1 MKQGLTTKTKIAQKR
16 KKNDTTKGGEK
27 IAELRKE
34 SKNKSHHIK
43 KRPHWKQQKG
53 AKTLLK
59 MHLGPRKTNLRKGG
73 KCNRKQGF
81 NGESTYSWLIYLK
94 NKEMKRLQGI
104 IQEIQEVTLD
114 SYTEELK

>member
-1 MKQGLTTKTKIAQKR
+1 MKQGLTTKTKITQK
-16 KKNDTTKGGEK
+16 KKKKDTTKAEEK

-59 MHLGPRKTNLRKGG
+59 MHLGLRKTNPRKGE
-73 KCNRKQGF
+73 KCNGKQ
-81 NGESTYSWLIYLK
+81 K
-94 NKEMKRLQGI
+94 
-104 IQEIQEVTLD
+104 D
-114 SYTEELK
+114 SMENQHTPG

>member
-34 SKNKSHHIK
+34 SKNKSHHTG
-43 KRPHWKQQKG
+43 RLHWKQQKG

-81 NGESTYSWLIYLK
+81 NGESTYSWLISLK
-94 NKEMKRLQGI
+94 NK
-104 IQEIQEVTLD
+104 
-114 SYTEELK
+114 